1 MKITFDDGKC
11 FLINEPQK
19 PCPSPIIHI
28 YLSLLKIIFFLIIL
42 KLYHVLFDQ
51 IQLIYLFYGK

>member
-28 YLSLLKIIFFLIIL
+28 YLSLLKIIFFFNNFKIIPC
-42 KLYHVLFDQ
+42 F
-51 IQLIYLFYGK
+51 I